1 MTAFDSLHPALQHH
15 IVNTLAWQTLR
26 PLQEEGI
33 EAVLAGGHTLM
44 LAPTAGGKTE
54 AAVFPLMSRVLS
66 ENWPGLS
73 VLYICP
79 IKALLNSLLERLS
92 FYSDLV
98 GLRCALWHGDTKA
111 GERRRIIADPPQL
124 LLTTPE
130 SLEVMLISARV
141 DHRALFHDVRAVVID
156 EVHAFAGDD
165 RGWHLLS
172 VLERI
177 TRVTGRELQRIGLSA
192 TVGNPDGIL
201 EWLTGTCAG
210 QSRVVAPEAGLAT
223 DADVQ
228 LDYVGNLENAA
239 IVISRLHRGEKR
251 LVFCDSRARVEKL
264 GALLRGAGVRTF
276 VSHSSLSADE
286 RARAEEAFSRGEDC
300 VIVATSTLELGI
312 DVGDLDR
319 VIQIDAP
326 AAVSSFLQRLG
337 RTGRRVGAKRN
348 CLFLATHDDA
358 LLQAAALIQLWHDG
372 FVEPV
377 APPAKPAHILAQQI
391 MALALQENG
400 IGVATWDEWIGR
412 VSGFREIPAEERS
425 SIVQYMVSS
434 GVLTDDQGILWFDR
448 EGERRF
454 GYRNFMELCSVFT
467 SPPLFTVL
475 HGRDELG
482 FVHESSFLRPEGQQ
496 CVLLLAG
503 RSWQVTSLDWGKKRA
518 QVKPV
523 AESGRS
529 RWLGTGAMLS
539 FELCQAIRHLLAGV
553 RTSGV
558 WSRRATERMETLRA
572 KYAWVADDGTFLVR
586 AADGCRWW
594 TFAGTRAN
602 MALANAVRSVLGV
615 DACAEGLS
623 VRFADGALPARMVE
637 LLDACQH
644 GDSVFLPE
652 ADVREQLSHVKFSL
666 CLPEQSRR
674 GLYARRFLDTE
685 GAWDALRQQTSTVG
699 APWLAGD
706 MVSCRLRQAK
716 PVDAPKQGRRARERL
731 QGGVHRTQARP
742 EAHEGAREGE
752 VRAGDGPR

>member
-1 MTAFDSLHPALQHH
+1 
-15 IVNTLAWQTLR
+15 
-26 PLQEEGI
+26 
-33 EAVLAGGHTLM
+33 M

-66 ENWPGLS
+66 ENWSGLS

-111 GERRRIIADPPQL
+111 GERRRIIAEPPQF

-165 RGWHLLS
+165 RGWHLLC

-210 QSRVVAPEAGLAT
+210 QSRIVAPEAVLAT

-228 LDYVGNLENAA
+228 VDYVGNLENAG

-264 GALLRGAGVRTF
+264 GALLRGAGVSTF
-276 VSHSSLSADE
+276 VSHSSLSAEE
-286 RARAEEAFSRGEDC
+286 RARAEEAFSSGNDC

-326 AAVSSFLQRLG
+326 GAVSSFLQRLG
-337 RTGRRVGAKRN
+337 RTGRRPGTKRN

-358 LLQAAALIQLWHDG
+358 LLQAAALIQLWADG

-377 APPAKPAHILAQQI
+377 LPPARPAHILAQQI
-391 MALALQENG
+391 MALALQESG
-400 IGVATWDEWIGR
+400 IGAATWDEWIGR
-412 VSGFREIPAEERS
+412 VPGVVAIPPEDRRRIVSHMVDSEILAE
-425 SIVQYMVSS
+425 
-434 GVLTDDQGILWFDR
+434 DQGILWFDR

-482 FVHESSFLRPEGQQ
+482 FVHESSFLRPEGEP

-523 AESGRS
+523 AQAGHS

-539 FELCQAIRHLLAGV
+539 FELCQAIRQVLAGEAV
-553 RTSGV
+553 SDV
-558 WSRRATERMETLRA
+558 WSRRASERMTTLRTE
-572 KYAWVADDGTFLVR
+572 YSWVTDEGTFLIR
-586 AADGCRWW
+586 SADGCRWW

-602 MALANAVRSVLGV
+602 MALANALRNGLGA
-615 DACAEGLS
+615 DASPDGLS
-623 VRFADGALPARMVE
+623 IHIPDIDLLSRLAE
-637 LLDACQH
+637 LRELCQDN
-644 GDSVFLPE
+644 GVAFLPRE
-652 ADVREQLSHVKFSL
+652 ALEEQMRNLKFSA
-666 CLPEQSRR
+666 CLPPQIQRE
-674 GLYARRFLDTE
+674 LYEYRFLDT
-685 GAWDALRQQTSTVG
+685 A
-699 APWLAGD
+699 
-706 MVSCRLRQAK
+706 
-716 PVDAPKQGRRARERL
+716 RARTTVVDIL
-731 QGGVHRTQARP
+731 
-742 EAHEGAREGE
+742 
-752 VRAGDGPR
+752 RAVTP